1 MIIIA
6 FFVVLVST
14 VSSRSDSVYHAS
26 MGFEAPNLTLVNSS
40 DSSVT
45 ELGSFL
51 GRYVI
56 VNFWAASDAPS
67 RIAAHDYDR
76 LAATMPAERLSLI
89 QVNLDRS
96 KRLVREIVRR
106 DNLNATNQFT
116 PAADDAAGVEE
127 VFNLEAGLQS
137 YLIDPSGKIVA
148 VNPDPALVESLV
160 RS

>member
-1 MIIIA
+1 MIFIA

-14 VSSRSDSVYHAS
+14 VSSRSGSVYHAS
-26 MGFEAPNLTLVNSS
+26 MGFEAPQLTLVSDA

-45 ELGSFL
+45 ELGSL
-51 GRYVI
+51 RGRYVL
-56 VNFWAASDAPS
+56 VNFWAASDASS

-76 LAATMPAERLSLI
+76 LAAALPAERLSLL
-89 QVNLDRS
+89 QVNLDPS

-106 DNLNATNQFT
+106 DSLNATLQFS
-116 PAADDAAGVEE
+116 PAAEDAAGVEE

-148 VNPDPALVESLV
+148 VNPDPALLESFI